1 MSEQVFRHPSTVS
14 DWDDANRIA
23 RLRETRFG
31 RRWRTLGRSRRVLI
45 RVLLVV
51 LGFAAAF
58 AQYWNVDVLPERDRL
73 ALTRPEVYEV
83 FDSADPD
90 KRYTAVVDLVGL
102 GSLDAGPTAAA
113 LPSLAAIGR
122 VWVVKY
128 DNGGIDTQVISR
140 IIAERADQEGI
151 DNLFVAG
158 HSMGGVVAL
167 EVAEHIHQE
176 TDINL
181 IGVLLDCTPVSL
193 HAVRSDKRDTGENML
208 RWMGWVPGARES
220 RSLRFLV
227 EMGARR
233 DRFWDLYSP
242 GWKVD
247 PVEFVDAV
255 AEVLHDKLLSRNAAS
270 NGLIE
275 AQFKVIVA
283 SGAVDNL
290 EALAEPHDDK
300 RRPMIVYLRPR
311 RALDDDVVDVEYT
324 EQVLTEETAGPQG
337 LLLVVRMRN
346 TGHANPIQR
355 SLDYNAAIADNVAPF
370 LLRIDDTG
378 SQQDSEQSGP

>member
-1 MSEQVFRHPSTVS
+1 M
-14 DWDDANRIA
+14 
-23 RLRETRFG
+23 
-31 RRWRTLGRSRRVLI
+31 
-45 RVLLVV
+45 